1 MKTLVTGASGFIGRT
16 LCRKLKDEGLDVV
29 ACSRTRVDGIGCSY
43 ISAPEL
49 GPAADWAP
57 ALAGIDAVV
66 HLAGQALVDGAANT
80 PDIEAEYKRINVEAT
95 CTLAKEAVRVGVKHF
110 IFMSSVHAV
119 AADCNGVITPET
131 QPHPVSAY
139 GGSKLAA
146 EKVLQQ
152 ELLGSACAWT
162 ILRPPLVYGPGN
174 KANFGLLLKLVKTG
188 IPLPLD
194 SVCNRRSF
202 IYVENLSDLIETC
215 LANSKAFGK
224 VFLPSDGEDVSTP
237 ELIRAIARAN
247 ASVEQGAGLPAR
259 ISWSLSDPSPLRS
272 GCAYRSERSR
282 EQGVTIGEQKSETGE
297 PTRHSPRLFPFPE
310 KVLEVMG
317 RLPGLGALK
326 KLTSSLYVDSEPIR
340 RELGWTPPFT
350 MEEGVRRTLAQR
362 Q

>member
-119 AADCNGVITPET
+119 AADCNGVITRET

-202 IYVENLSDLIETC
+202 IYVENLVDLIVTC
-215 LANSKAFGK
+215 LVNPKAFGK
-224 VFLPSDGEDVSTP
+224 TFLPSDGEDLSTA
-237 ELIRAIARAN
+237 ELIEKIARAN
-247 ASVEQGAGLPAR
+247 ESVPCSVFSDSVGDRETRHTFGRWGD
-259 ISWSLSDPSPLRS
+259 LSSLRS
-272 GCAYRSERSR
+272 GSR
-282 EQGVTIGEQKSETGE
+282 ARQSA
-297 PTRHSPRLFPFPE
+297 RLFRFPPSLL
-310 KVLEVMG
+310 KAAG
-317 RLPGLGALK
+317 WLPGLGALR
-326 KLTSSLYVDSEPIR
+326 KLTSSLYVDSEPIQ
-340 RELGWTPPFT
+340 RELDWIPPFT
-350 MEEGVRRTLAQR
+350 MEEGLRRTLMAPTEKADQ
-362 Q
+362 